1 MSIVVRKNFGTSWTI
16 GHAWILEK
24 IFVRFGENFCMFWRK
39 MLYVLEKNV
48 VSF

>member
-24 IFVRFGENFCMFWRK
+24 NFK
-39 MLYVLEKNV
+39 KIKKNQCL
-48 VSF
+48 